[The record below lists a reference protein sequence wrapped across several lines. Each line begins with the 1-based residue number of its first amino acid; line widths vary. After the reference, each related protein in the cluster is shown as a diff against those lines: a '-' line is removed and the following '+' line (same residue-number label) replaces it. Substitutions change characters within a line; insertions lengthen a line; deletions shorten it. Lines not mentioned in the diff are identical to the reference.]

1 MTPSSRQPIRISR
14 QAQRPW
20 TRGVGARVISRAIE
34 PTGREQGKEQRK
46 RPEHACRVC
55 HVWKSLSGPR
65 VGDDLTANV
74 VKETPRR
81 QTTGA
86 RLRATSGRSNR
97 GLRPHVCARGPL
109 NDSQTQRLRPATERR
124 SPCSHPKQEP
134 QPERGRLKRRERARH
149 ARDIHHARQVRHVW
163 KSLSG
168 PCVGDDLTAN
178 VVKETSR
185 RHTLGARLP
194 AAFGRSDRGPR
205 PLVCTHGPL
214 NDSQACQPRLVER
227 LSHFMRVPPPFG
239 PSVSTYRNDFQ
250 ARESIS
256 AANVLRFGTGRDQAS
271 FQ

>member
-1 MTPSSRQPIRISR
+1 MPRLSCLEIVERTARWGRPHSQRSEGDAPPPNHRCAVARDLRSQQSWTTSPCLRARS
-14 QAQRPW
+14 AQRFPNP
-20 TRGVGARVISRAIE
+20 AA
-34 PTGREQGKEQRK
+34 P
-46 RPEHACRVC
+46 A
-55 HVWKSLSGPR
+55 
-65 VGDDLTANV
+65 
-74 VKETPRR
+74 
-81 QTTGA
+81 
-86 RLRATSGRSNR
+86 
-97 GLRPHVCARGPL
+97 
-109 NDSQTQRLRPATERR
+109 ATERR

-227 LSHFMRVPPPFG
+227 LSHSMRVPPPFG

-271 FQ
+271 FR